1 MPRVCILTDSTAQ
14 FTSSHFPGDEL
25 VTVLPM
31 RIQLSQQIFLDSKEI
46 SLEQLPVSARDGY
59 NPCLLPPAEDIFRR
73 TLKAISKECQD
84 IIVILHSGQLSPTI
98 NEAYRIVSST
108 HSSAEIHIIDSQTI
122 GTGLGLIIQEAAQSA
137 MKGASSA
144 EIKLRLNRLI
154 PRVYTIYCTQSLSY
168 LHQSGQLDAAQATV
182 GEMLGLMAFFALE
195 NGGLIPLQKAKNSRN
210 MLDIFEEF
218 IVEFLEPQHI
228 STFQGIPP
236 FTHEMRSLRV
246 RIHEQFPHAP
256 YSESTLNTACGLL
269 LGPRSL
275 GIVTM
280 TR

>member
-14 FTSSHFPGDEL
+14 FTSPHFPGDEL

-31 RIQLSQQIFLDSKEI
+31 RIQLNQQIFLDSKEI
-46 SLEQLPVSARDGY
+46 NLGQLPSSARDEH
-59 NPCLLPPAEDIFRR
+59 NPRLLPPAEDNFRR
-73 TLKAISKECQD
+73 TLKVISKRCQD
-84 IIVILHSGQLSPTI
+84 ILVILHSGQLSATI
-98 NEAYRIVSST
+98 SEAYRIVSST

-122 GTGLGLIIQEAAQSA
+122 GTGLGLIIQEAAQA
-137 MKGASSA
+137 ATNGSSVA
-144 EIKLRLNRLI
+144 EIKPLLNRLI
-154 PRVYTIYCTQSLSY
+154 PRVYTIYCTQSLTY
-168 LHQSGQLDAAQATV
+168 LYQSGQLDAAQATV
-182 GEMLGLMAFFALE
+182 GEMLGLTAFFALE
-195 NGGLIPLQKAKNSRN
+195 NGGLVPLQKAKNSRN

-218 IVEFLEPQHI
+218 IVEFHEPQHI
-228 STFQGIPP
+228 STFQGLPP
-236 FTHEMRSLRV
+236 FTHEIRSLHE

-256 YSESTLNTACGLL
+256 YSESALNTACGLL